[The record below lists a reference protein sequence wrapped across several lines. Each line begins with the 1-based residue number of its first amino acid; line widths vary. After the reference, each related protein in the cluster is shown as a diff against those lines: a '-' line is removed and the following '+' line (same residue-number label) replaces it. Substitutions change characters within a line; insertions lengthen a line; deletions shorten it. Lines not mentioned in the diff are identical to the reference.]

1 MNSLIVTFRMKFTGS
16 TFLLLMFVISY
27 KVGNLSPRK
36 ERMHKK
42 TNHDWEPQKVYWRWY
57 PKCFSVFQFR
67 CPGFVQF
74 QCFLIPGIYAFDRLV
89 SPRLCSIQIAFDR
102 RAQPLRRISQA
113 CEWRRWSKEPGRR
126 WKQFP
131 GRQQFALL
139 PLRRALANTQIR
151 RSWHVVACKV
161 GSYCVQQGLPYR
173 RQSLESRKM
182 IGISFGDQNVLIVFT
197 KEFKLLWCN
206 ASALSTP
213 GVIWLGQGLAR
224 KEVLGLAYPPPSPPP
239 PRPIWP
245 LTSLHQFYV
254 HIAIRP

>member
-42 TNHDWEPQKVYWRWY
+42 TNHDLEPQKVYWRSY

-102 RAQPLRRISQA
+102 RAQPLRKISQA

-182 IGISFGDQNVLIVFT
+182 IGLSFGDQNFFIEFT

-206 ASALSTP
+206 VCSLSTLR
-213 GVIWLGQGLAR
+213 VISVG
-224 KEVLGLAYPPPSPPP
+224 
-239 PRPIWP
+239 
-245 LTSLHQFYV
+245 
-254 HIAIRP
+254 